1 MLMADEC
8 EWPINHNFSQIL
20 SEINSNEK
28 RKALWKY
35 KGQIKYIFSSVYDTV
50 TKAFMS

>member
-8 EWPINHNFSQIL
+8 EWPKNHNFSQML

-35 KGQIKYIFSSVYDTV
+35 KRQIKYIFSSFYDTV